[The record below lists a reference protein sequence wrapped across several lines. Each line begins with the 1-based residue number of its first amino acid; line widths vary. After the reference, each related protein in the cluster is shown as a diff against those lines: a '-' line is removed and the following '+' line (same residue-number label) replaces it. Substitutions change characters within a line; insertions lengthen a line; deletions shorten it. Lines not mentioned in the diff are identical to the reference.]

1 LCARSFLL
9 FHTSIQLAIPALHSP
24 IVAYCMYIY
33 FYSTSKEGDL
43 VCGEKGEY
51 YNGFLRGDAHGDVD
65 AHADKDA

>member
-1 LCARSFLL
+1 MLIFPRDLC
-9 FHTSIQLAIPALHSP
+9 
-24 IVAYCMYIY
+24 
-33 FYSTSKEGDL
+33 FYPCRQGDLVCREGDL